1 MDSRIERDSMGEIAV
16 PAERHW
22 GAQTQ
27 RSYENF
33 RIGTETMPRGII
45 GTQSNMN
52 VNEVIAHLA
61 SEHLGRKIHPN
72 DHVNRSQSSN
82 DTFPTAL
89 HVAAVL
95 AVEREC
101 FPRWKRCASVCGPSR
116 NDTWI
121 WSRSAARTCRTPRR

>member
-45 GTQSNMN
+45 EAFLILKKAAAAANGR
-52 VNEVIAHLA
+52 
-61 SEHLGRKIHPN
+61 LGA
-72 DHVNRSQSSN
+72 Q
-82 DTFPTAL
+82 
-89 HVAAVL
+89 
-95 AVEREC
+95 
-101 FPRWKRCASVCGPSR
+101 
-116 NDTWI
+116 
-121 WSRSAARTCRTPRR
+121 